1 MPVLGVG
8 GVLELRRE
16 LPSPVVVSP
25 AAVRP
30 HINAIDVSLEDGFW
44 TGDKVFVWGPRGLPL
59 DVDGDGRPDL
69 RGGFGMFFGSALG
82 LYGPRAARLLSGAS
96 KWFGPEPPFQTPAD
110 QPNLEGAE
118 VYLFRDSLDRLA
130 FYTTLEGSLSGDQ
143 EDRLSIFPVDF
154 GLLLIAPVGST
165 GYRERLSTAFPDLR
179 AYRFPPGESERRV
192 EHITSALPAEPT
204 GDADDRPWR
213 FIAEMED
220 WELEL
225 NATELDTTGLGQR
238 FGESTRAMV
247 TGGGSINFFINRFEN
262 STEADSTF
270 VARLLTLLDKGCKA
284 EATFSLTR
292 PITQGDYRPGSR
304 RLPQTSSSY
313 KAELLFTR
321 NAINTRADDLIRGSA
336 RFVTVGRIKLSLS

>member
-16 LPSPVVVSP
+16 LPTAVAVSP
-25 AAVRP
+25 AAVRT
-30 HINAIDVSLEDGFW
+30 HVSAIDLSEDGFW
-44 TGDKVFVWGPRGLPL
+44 TGDAVYVWGPRGLPFDL
-59 DVDGDGRPDL
+59 NGDGKPDL
-69 RGGFGMFFGSALG
+69 RGGFGVFFGSSLG
-82 LYGPRAARLLSGAS
+82 LYGARAARLVSGAS
-96 KWFGPEPPFQTPAD
+96 KWFGPEAPFQTPPD
-110 QPNLEGAE
+110 QPNLQGTELY
-118 VYLFRDSLDRLA
+118 VFRDSLDRLS
-130 FYTTLEGSLSGDQ
+130 FYTTLDAALAGDTD
-143 EDRLSIFPVDF
+143 DRLAIFPVDF
-154 GLLLIAPVGST
+154 GLLLIAPVGSS
-165 GYRERLSTAFPDLR
+165 GYQNRLAAAHPALT
-179 AYRFPPGESERRV
+179 AYRFPEGDSEQRL
-192 EHITSALPAEPT
+192 EQISTAALPEPT
-204 GDADDRPWR
+204 GDDDNRPWR

-225 NATELDTTGLGQR
+225 NATEIDTTGLGQR

-262 STEADSTF
+262 HDETDFTF

-284 EATFSLTR
+284 EATFTLTR
-292 PITQGDYRPGSR
+292 AATQGNYQPGFR

>member
-16 LPSPVVVSP
+16 LPSAVVVSP
-25 AAVRP
+25 DSVRG
-30 HINAIDVSLEDGFW
+30 HVNAIDLTEDGFW
-44 TGDKVFVWGPRGLPL
+44 TGDAVYLWGPRGLPFDL
-59 DVDGDGRPDL
+59 DGDGKPDL
-69 RGGFGMFFGSALG
+69 RGGTGMFFGSALG
-82 LYGPRAARLLSGAS
+82 LYGARAARLVSGAS

-118 VYLFRDSLDRLA
+118 LFVFRDSLDRLS
-130 FYTTLEGSLSGDQ
+130 FYTTLDAALAGDTD
-143 EDRLSIFPVDF
+143 DRLAIFPVDF
-154 GLLLIAPVGST
+154 GLLLIAPVGSA
-165 GYRERLSTAFPDLR
+165 GYQGRLAAAQPDLT
-179 AYRFPPGESERRV
+179 AYRFPPGDSEQRL
-192 EHITSALPAEPT
+192 EQISTTPEAEPT
-204 GDADDRPWR
+204 GDDDTRPWR

-225 NATELDTTGLGQR
+225 NATEIDTTGLGQR
-238 FGESTRAMV
+238 FGEPTRAMV
-247 TGGGSINFFINRFEN
+247 TGGGTINFFINRFEN
-262 STEADSTF
+262 DAETDSTF

-284 EATFSLTR
+284 EATFTLTR
-292 PITQGDYRPGSR
+292 PAAQSNYQPGFR

-336 RFVTVGRIKLSLS
+336 RFVTVGRIRLSLS